1 VVQRQEGRSP
11 VAVLQLSRVAALL
24 LVLEQPPLQEE
35 QSLAPEQPPLQEALK
50 LAQVVRRPVLVSL
63 PVAE

>member
-1 VVQRQEGRSP
+1 
-11 VAVLQLSRVAALL
+11 VAALL
-24 LVLEQPPLQEE
+24 LVLEQPPLQEEQSLAPEQPPLQEE

>member
-1 VVQRQEGRSP
+1 
-11 VAVLQLSRVAALL
+11 VAALL